1 MNSFSRLLP
10 VHLDTAPDPAGI
22 AERRSPI
29 RRVCGRS
36 STPAGSETG
45 APGAVSRCA
54 RLLPVLLMLSAGGCD
69 RKNSPAKNS
78 APAPVLT
85 ARAVGTNVPV
95 LIDPPPVGHVLPV
108 SSVTIRPQIGGVI
121 SAVNFSEGQ
130 KVRQGDLLFS
140 IDSRPAAATLAR
152 DEAQLENAQIQFAR
166 QQKLFGQKLIS
177 QDEFDTGKATR
188 DALAATVRS
197 DELNLGYCEIRAP
210 IDGRTG
216 SLAFHA
222 GNVVKASDDVLLT
235 INQIQPI
242 YAAFAVPERFLPEIQ
257 KQMRSH
263 TLTVTASFEN
273 LEGAPPAGELTFV
286 DNAVDAMTGTI
297 LLKATFANAD
307 EKLWPGQFVKV
318 SLQLDELTNAV
329 VVPSQA
335 VQAGQSGQFVF
346 VVKPDQTVESRPVQ
360 TGVNCRNV
368 TVITSGVRAGETVVT
383 DGQLRLAP
391 GVAVSD
397 KNSAE
402 AGVSTNSTG
411 NLK

>member
-1 MNSFSRLLP
+1 MDVNKSFFLL
-10 VHLDTAPDPAGI
+10 AAGF
-22 AERRSPI
+22 
-29 RRVCGRS
+29 VMF
-36 STPAGSETG
+36 
-45 APGAVSRCA
+45 
-54 RLLPVLLMLSAGGCD
+54 LAGGCS
-69 RKNSPAKNS
+69 R
-78 APAPVLT
+78 APAAKTAAPVPVLT
-85 ARAVGTNVPV
+85 AKVVETNVPV

-130 KVRQGDLLFS
+130 NVRKGDLLFS
-140 IDSRPAAATLAR
+140 IDSRPASATLAR

-216 SLAFHA
+216 SVAFHE
-222 GNVVKASDDVLLT
+222 GNVVKSPDDVLLT
-235 INQIQPI
+235 INQLHPI

-257 KQMRSH
+257 TQMRRH

-273 LEGAPPAGELTFV
+273 MEGEPPAGELTFV

-307 EKLWPGQFVKV
+307 EKLWPGQFIKI

-335 VQAGQSGQFVF
+335 VQAGQNGQFVF
-346 VVKPDQTVESRPVQ
+346 VVKPDQTVESRAVQ